1 MTLREALEQIR
12 MAADYEYGV
21 GYEDQ
26 RAVMREARKEQGKN
40 PEGPKMKQMLGAYR
54 TPQVIRSAVFNNE
67 DPYYSEARRE
77 IGIPIMKGNAQER
90 IGSVLGALGADLTQ
104 DGFRRFYW
112 LLNAPQATAEIA
124 TEAAIDYS
132 NPRLYDK
139 GRFRPGTIAAL
150 SIPTGAAINTA
161 LGLMT
166 PFGGAEGYKALFPSQ
181 DNPTVSEN
189 ILGEVAVKYLM
200 GRTGNLLPYDE
211 FVKVR
216 PDVSREEY
224 NRYKAFKFDKRG
236 DIDPRDGAIG
246 LPMGILKAT
255 DEGIHGPEVQFL
267 GRSIPATTGLVPY
280 ATALAGTIA
289 GVRSKQPIRR
299 GFVGGLGGLGV
310 GMVAGNL
317 LEAERRRRNA
327 EENKLDRLY
336 T

>member
-1 MTLREALEQIR
+1 MTLQEALAQIR

-26 RAVMREARKEQGKN
+26 RQVMRQAREAKGQN

-54 TPQVIRSAVFNNE
+54 TPQVIRSALFNSK
-67 DPYYSEARRE
+67 DPDYAEARSRMN
-77 IGIPIMKGNAQER
+77 IPIMRGSAQER
-90 IGSVLGALGADLTQ
+90 IGSILGALGADLTQ

-124 TEAAIDYS
+124 TEAALDKS
-132 NPRLYDK
+132 NPSLYDR
-139 GRFRPGTIAAL
+139 GRFRPGTLAAL

-189 ILGEVAVKYLM
+189 ILGEIAVKYLM
-200 GRTGNLLPYDE
+200 GRTGNLLPYEE

-236 DIDPRDGAIG
+236 DIDPRDGTIG

-255 DEGIHGPEVQFL
+255 DEGIHGPEIQFL
-267 GRSIPATTGLVPY
+267 GRSIPVTTGLVPY
-280 ATALAGTIA
+280 ASALAGTVA
-289 GVRSKQPIRR
+289 GVRSKEPIRR

-310 GMVAGNL
+310 GMIAGNL

-327 EENKLDRLY
+327 QENNLDRL
-336 T
+336 